1 MSMRFAYID
10 SQGKQVPIPSV
21 DALRLRIALKAIVD
35 ETVFY
40 DAASERWGPA
50 REHEIF
56 RTLKKELNEQEG
68 EGFVAPPLEPDAE
81 APPAPTA
88 SEPVQEPEAQ
98 APDDGTIE
106 GLDTGELEVEGLALG
121 GVGES
126 EVEGRAGSDEETPD
140 DEWHFEISNE
150 PTDAGEAGRH
160 AGRRAEPMESAPDV
174 DAAGGADP
182 ADHDDLGGA
191 ASAESAA
198 SPDGAESDDGG
209 VVPLGTSSW
218 LDLEENEESSVFDL
232 DETHFQDADEADD
245 DGGDATPDGFE
256 TLEVPV
262 GNELAAADPPPL
274 EGLSQD
280 RFEDADG
287 IDDTDPVEHAGW
299 GDEPPPETEEGAGG
313 FGDGEPLVLE
323 DAVDAALPETP
334 APTEGAA
341 GVPGG
346 PGMHGPSGDAPS
358 ETEPQAPSDG
368 EPSFPTREEVA
379 ARRAEAV
386 AKRGPRAGPPPAPR
400 RRSRGGV
407 GIAGVVGLLVILAG
421 GGWWLMGRDSRAG
434 SADDG
439 GPSAGEPIL
448 LPDLPSELEPRM
460 RELAVE
466 VRQATI
472 DDLRALP
479 AMAQVPAEPD
489 RDWLAGI
496 YMASASRYAEIE
508 SYWIAME
515 RLLRTLQ
522 VAEDSVFV
530 DRLDRTLERE
540 ALPTDTAGM
549 LEERILA
556 GFRATSR
563 DRGAVYQRARAVS
576 EAAVR
581 LHAFLLEHEGEIAYV
596 PEVGGLSADPVLEAV
611 PDNPT
616 LGNEMWDRVGEITAA
631 MDALDFLD
639 RVTTERFVGAVL
651 DRLAEIPVR

>member
-106 GLDTGELEVEGLALG
+106 GLDTGELEVEELALD
-121 GVGES
+121 GVGGAK
-126 EVEGRAGSDEETPD
+126 VEGRAGSDEETTD
-140 DEWHFEISNE
+140 DEWHFEISNA
-150 PTDAGEAGRH
+150 PTDAGEAGRP
-160 AGRRAEPMESAPDV
+160 AGLPAEPMESAPHV
-174 DAAGGADP
+174 DPPGGTDP
-182 ADHDDLGGA
+182 ADEVDPGGA
-191 ASAESAA
+191 ASA
-198 SPDGAESDDGG
+198 DGAEGDDGG

-218 LDLEENEESSVFDL
+218 LDLEENEESAVFDL
-232 DETHFQDADEADD
+232 DETHFQGADEADD
-245 DGGDATPDGFE
+245 DVGHATPDGFE
-256 TLEVPV
+256 TLEVP
-262 GNELAAADPPPL
+262 GGHDELAAADPPPL

-280 RFEDADG
+280 RFEDVDEVDDAD
-287 IDDTDPVEHAGW
+287 PLEHAGW
-299 GDEPPPETEEGAGG
+299 GDEPPPETDEGAGD
-313 FGDGEPLVLE
+313 FGDGEPLMLE
-323 DAVDAALPETP
+323 GAADAVLPETP
-334 APTEGAA
+334 VPTEGAES
-341 GVPGG
+341 VPGA
-346 PGMHGPSGDAPS
+346 PGMHPPSGDAPS
-358 ETEPQAPSDG
+358 ETEPREPSDS

-386 AKRGPRAGPPPAPR
+386 AKRGPRAGPPPARR

-421 GGWWLMGRDSRAG
+421 GGWWFMGRDSRAG

-439 GPSAGEPIL
+439 GASAGEPIL
-448 LPDLPSELEPRM
+448 LPDVPSELEPRM

-479 AMAQVPAEPD
+479 AMAQAPGEPD

-530 DRLDRTLERE
+530 GRLDRTLARE

-581 LHAFLLEHEGEIAYV
+581 LHAFLVEHEGEIAYV

-611 PDNPT
+611 PANPA